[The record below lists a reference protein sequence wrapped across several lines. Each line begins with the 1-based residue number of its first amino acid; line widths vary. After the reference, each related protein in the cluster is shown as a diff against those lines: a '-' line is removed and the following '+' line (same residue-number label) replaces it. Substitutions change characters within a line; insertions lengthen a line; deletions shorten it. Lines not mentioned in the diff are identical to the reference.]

1 MFYGNSRRF
10 WVRPAGVLLQ
20 DLGLLSLK
28 ILSFLSIMKKV

>member
-1 MFYGNSRRF
+1 MGTLVGFGLDLR
-10 WVRPAGVLLQ
+10 GVLLQ